1 MDPIS
6 KDLNRWIPNLL
17 AVWRRR
23 RKYKNGPSDRLLPHE
38 LKEVA
43 AGVKTLS
50 SGLTGKRELVGK
62 GYMDDPALLGAYLL
76 FYWPVSYAQ
85 ARYALGHLP
94 SRPRSVLDLGSGP
107 APMSFASLD
116 HGAGDVTAADRS
128 EPALRLASE
137 LAGEVGEPLAV
148 RKWDPLRGER
158 IPDGSFDLVIMG
170 HLLNELWV
178 GDPDEAGKISDLIE
192 RISCSLK
199 KGGAVIIIEPA
210 LLLTSRRL
218 LGIRDILVKRGFPV
232 LAPCLL
238 KEDCPA
244 LKKEGNT
251 CHTDRSWEPPRMI
264 KEIAKAAGLHKDALK
279 MSFLTIAAKGANWPL
294 LPEGRIFRIVS
305 EILESNKRLRLVG
318 CGPEGRIG
326 LSIME
331 KNMTDDNNLFLRLK
345 RGDVI
350 KITGAEERESGI
362 GLTEKSRIT
371 ILAHAGKPIP
381 GPWELKG
388 RHL

>member
-6 KDLNRWIPNLL
+6 KDLNRWVNHLL
-17 AVWRRR
+17 TVWRRHR
-23 RKYKNGPSDRLLPHE
+23 RQKGGPPDRLLPHE
-38 LKEVA
+38 LKEVV

-50 SGLTGKRELVGK
+50 AGLTGKRELVGK

-116 HGAGDVTAADRS
+116 QGAGEVTAADRS
-128 EPALRLASE
+128 EKALNLATE
-137 LAGEVGEPLAV
+137 LAGEAGEPLSV
-148 RKWDPLRGER
+148 RKWDPLKGER
-158 IPDGSFDLVIMG
+158 LPEGSFDLIMMG

-178 GDPDEAGKISDLIE
+178 GAPDESEKIAGLIE
-192 RISCSLK
+192 KAFTSVR
-199 KGGAVIIIEPA
+199 KGGSLMIIEPA

-218 LGIRDILVKRGFPV
+218 LRIRNTLIGRGYTV
-232 LAPCLL
+232 IAPCLFHG
-238 KEDCPA
+238 DCPA

-264 KEIAKAAGLHKDALK
+264 KDIAKGAGLHKDALK
-279 MSFLTIAAKGANWPL
+279 MSFLVIAPKEGKWPEV
-294 LPEGRIFRIVS
+294 PEGRVFRIVS
-305 EILESNKRLRLVG
+305 ETLESNKRLRLVG

-326 LSIME
+326 LSIIE
-331 KNMTDDNNLFLRLK
+331 KDVTEENKLFLRLQ

-350 KITGAEERESGI
+350 KITGAENRDSGI
-362 GLTEKSRIT
+362 GLTAQSRIT
-371 ILAHAGKPIP
+371 VLARAGRPLP
-381 GPWELKG
+381 EPWELK
-388 RHL
+388 R

>member
-6 KDLNRWIPNLL
+6 KDLNRWISILL
-17 AVWRRR
+17 TVWRRR
-23 RKYKNGPSDRLLPHE
+23 RKYKNGPSDRLLPNE

-43 AGVKTLS
+43 AGVKILS

-85 ARYALGHLP
+85 ARYVLGHLP

-116 HGAGDVTAADRS
+116 HGASEVTAADRS
-128 EPALRLASE
+128 ELALKLAAE
-137 LAGEVGEPLAV
+137 LAGEAGEPLAV
-148 RKWDPLRGER
+148 RGWDPLRGER

-178 GDPDEAGKISDLIE
+178 GDTDEAGKICELIE
-192 RISCSLK
+192 RFSGSLR
-199 KGGAVIIIEPA
+199 KGGAVTIIEPA

-232 LAPCLL
+232 LAPCLF
-238 KEDCPA
+238 KEECPA

-251 CHTDRSWEPPRMI
+251 CHTDRSWEPPRMV
-264 KEIAKAAGLHKDALK
+264 KEIAKAAGINKDALK
-279 MSFLTIAAKGANWPL
+279 MSFLTVAQKGVKWPF
-294 LPEGRIFRIVS
+294 LPDGRIFRIVS
-305 EILESNKRLRLVG
+305 EILESNKRLRLMG

-326 LSIME
+326 LSLME
-331 KNMTDDNNLFLRLK
+331 KNMTDDNSLFLRLK
-345 RGDVI
+345 RGDVVR
-350 KITGAEERESGI
+350 ITGGEDRESGI
-362 GLTEKSRIT
+362 ALTEKSKIS
-371 ILAHAGKPIP
+371 ILAHAGKPLP
-381 GPWELKG
+381 EPWEMKG
-388 RHL
+388 

>member
-6 KDLNRWIPNLL
+6 KDLNRWISILL
-17 AVWRRR
+17 TVWRRR
-23 RKYKNGPSDRLLPHE
+23 RKYKNGPSDRLLPNE

-43 AGVKTLS
+43 AGVKILS

-85 ARYALGHLP
+85 ARYVLGHLP

-116 HGAGDVTAADRS
+116 HGASEVTAADRS
-128 EPALRLASE
+128 ELALKLAAE
-137 LAGEVGEPLAV
+137 LAGEAGEPLAV
-148 RKWDPLRGER
+148 RGWDPLRGER

-178 GDPDEAGKISDLIE
+178 GDTDEAGKICELIE
-192 RISCSLK
+192 RFSGSLR
-199 KGGAVIIIEPA
+199 KGGAVTIIEPA

-232 LAPCLL
+232 LAPCLF
-238 KEDCPA
+238 KEECPA

-251 CHTDRSWEPPRMI
+251 CHTDRSWEPPKMI
-264 KEIAKAAGLHKDALK
+264 REIAKAAGLHKDALK
-279 MSFLTIAAKGANWPL
+279 MSFLIIAPKGAKWPE

-326 LSIME
+326 ISIQE
-331 KNMTDDNNLFLRLK
+331 KDITEENRLFLRLQ

-362 GLTEKSRIT
+362 ALTEKSGISIVTHSGRP
-371 ILAHAGKPIP
+371 LPE
-381 GPWELKG
+381 PWEWK
-388 RHL
+388 R

>member
-6 KDLNRWIPNLL
+6 KDLNRWISILL

-23 RKYKNGPSDRLLPHE
+23 RRYKNGPSDRLLPNE

-43 AGVKTLS
+43 AGVKILS

-85 ARYALGHLP
+85 ARYVLGHLP
-94 SRPRSVLDLGSGP
+94 SKPRSVLDLGSGP
-107 APMSFASLD
+107 GPMSFASLD
-116 HGAGDVTAADRS
+116 HGASDVTAADRS
-128 EPALRLASE
+128 EQALRLAAE
-137 LAGEVGEPLAV
+137 LAGEAGEPLAV
-148 RKWDPLRGER
+148 RGWDPLKGER
-158 IPDGSFDLVIMG
+158 IPDGSFDHVIMG

-178 GDPDEAGKISDLIE
+178 GDANEAGKICDLIE
-192 RISCSLK
+192 KISGSLR
-199 KGGAVIIIEPA
+199 KGGTVTIIEPA

-232 LAPCLL
+232 LAPCLF
-238 KEDCPA
+238 KEECPA

-251 CHTDRSWEPPRMI
+251 CHTDRSWEPPQMVRN
-264 KEIAKAAGLHKDALK
+264 IAKAAGINKDALK
-279 MSFLTIAAKGANWPL
+279 MSFLTVAQKGVNWPF
-294 LPEGRIFRIVS
+294 LPDGRIFRIVS
-305 EILESNKRLRLVG
+305 EILESNKRLRLMG

-326 LSIME
+326 LSLME
-331 KNMTDDNNLFLRLK
+331 KNMTDDNSLFLRLK
-345 RGDVI
+345 RGDVVR
-350 KITGAEERESGI
+350 ITGGEDRESGI

-371 ILAHAGKPIP
+371 ILAPAGKPLP
-381 GPWELKG
+381 EPWEIK
-388 RHL
+388 RCF